1 MKKIAAYVGSDANVN
16 RVYSKDTLQT
26 LAGRYDFIADGKTLT
41 KEELLA
47 HPDAGAVQYLF
58 STWGMPHFTNDEIRN
73 SLPAAEAV
81 FYGAGSVQTFA
92 REFLEEGVAVY
103 SAWAA
108 NGVPVAE
115 YTFAQ
120 IILAAT
126 GFFGRLH
133 VPGSGN
139 AWPNRPDSAGWP
151 GNYEIKVGIIGAGM
165 IGKMVI
171 ERLHT
176 LEKTEILVF
185 DPFLSEEKAAELGVT
200 KCNLAA
206 LFAQCDVI
214 SNHLANNPQT
224 VGMLNAALFD
234 TMKPH
239 ATFINTGRGA
249 QVVEADMIK
258 ALQDVP
264 TRCAVLDVTFP
275 EPPVADSPL
284 YTMSNV
290 YLTPHIAGSLGN
302 EVHRMA
308 EYMAEEALSFD
319 EGKLGRYSVTLKML
333 ETMA

>member
-1 MKKIAAYVGSDANVN
+1 MKKTAAYVCNAPQIN
-16 RVYSKDTLQT
+16 RVYSESTRAMLSE
-26 LAGRYDFIADGKTLT
+26 RYDFIADGASLNKD
-41 KEELLA
+41 EFLA
-47 HPDAGAVQYLF
+47 HPDAGKVNYIF
-58 STWGMPHFTNDEIRN
+58 STWGMPVFTEDEIKN
-73 SLPAAEAV
+73 VMTSLESV
-81 FYGAGSVQTFA
+81 FYAAGSVQGFA
-92 REFLEEGVAVY
+92 KPFIENGIAVF
-103 SAWAA
+103 SGWAA
-108 NGVPVAE
+108 NGTPVAE

-133 VPGSGN
+133 IPGSGN
-139 AWPNRPDSAGWP
+139 TWPNKSDKAAWP

-176 LEKTEILVF
+176 LDKIDILVF
-185 DPFLSEEKAAELGVT
+185 DPFLPDEKAAELGVT
-200 KCNLAA
+200 KCDLKT
-206 LFAQCDVI
+206 LFAESDVI

-224 VGMLNAALFD
+224 VGMLNGELFD

-239 ATFINTGRGA
+239 CTFINTGRGA
-249 QVVEADMIK
+249 QVVEPDMIK
-258 ALQDVP
+258 ALSDVP

-284 YTMSNV
+284 YTMPNV

-308 EYMAEEALSFD
+308 EYIAEEAFAFE
-319 EGKLGRYSVTLKML
+319 EGRPTRYGVSLKML